1 MNCPVCDCAQ
11 HHAFVTTRALMH
23 APNNEAYHFNRCADC
38 ETVFLTNPVG
48 EERLSDYYTE
58 HYLPYRGA
66 EAWGKYRGFVE
77 GSQRQLDR
85 KRVNMV
91 RRMLPHSKAFSLLDV
106 GCGNP
111 SFLKQAQASLNAA
124 CTGIDFTDEGWKNQ
138 EFPNLTLIKTS
149 VEAFKPEAT
158 FDVITLWHYL
168 EHDYHLHETVD
179 KLYEC
184 LNPGGRVIIEVPDYQ
199 SWSARKQKHFWQG
212 WHSPRHLTLFS
223 KQGFEQLFDTQRWR
237 MVKHLRY
244 GTLDAFTLW
253 WLGRLEAKQIDW
265 RAPMVNEFWP
275 LVRLKMATFPLFL
288 LEKWMPM
295 GVQLVVFEKKTDRAE
310 DIPSTSGKSSL

>member
-1 MNCPVCDCAQ
+1 MNCPVCDCTESKP
-11 HHAFVTTRALMH
+11 FISTRALMH
-23 APNNEAYHFNRCADC
+23 ASNHETYNFNQCDAC
-38 ETVFLTNPVG
+38 QSVFLTNPVDDA
-48 EERLSDYYTE
+48 RLPDYYTE

-66 EAWGKYRGFVE
+66 EAWGKYRSFVE

-85 KRVNMV
+85 KRVEMV
-91 RRMLPHSKAFSLLDV
+91 RRMLPRKGPFSLLDV

-111 SFLKQAQASLNAA
+111 SFLKQAQKTLGAT
-124 CTGIDFTDEGWKNQ
+124 CTGIDFSDEGWKNQ
-138 EFPNLTLIKTS
+138 EVEHLTLFKTS
-149 VEAFKPEAT
+149 VAAFEPATT

-168 EHDYHLHETVD
+168 EHDYHLHQTID
-179 KLYEC
+179 KLYDC

-223 KQGFEQLFDTQRWR
+223 KQGFEHLFDPSRWR

-253 WLGRLEAKQIDW
+253 WLGRLEAKDIDW
-265 RAPMVNEFWP
+265 TAPMAPEFWP
-275 LVRLKMATFPLFL
+275 LVRLKIATFPLFL
-288 LEKWMPM
+288 LEKAMPM
-295 GVQLVVFEKKTDRAE
+295 GVQLVVFEKKTDRE
-310 DIPSTSGKSSL
+310 EHRPGTSEKSSL